1 MCFFV
6 RSMIMASCMW
16 NLTAWGQQS
25 PSAHREARTCKEAVH
40 WSSRLKL
47 QSEEYSKKRWSTEER
62 KLQSQPEKKLG
73 QPKNNIFYILNQS
86 LSRKCRRQGSLLPQF
101 LELE

>member
-47 QSEEYSKKRWSTEER
+47 QSEEYSKKRLEYGRKEASVTARKEIGST
-62 KLQSQPEKKLG
+62 
-73 QPKNNIFYILNQS
+73 
-86 LSRKCRRQGSLLPQF
+86 
-101 LELE
+101 